1 MKNSPIFYMGCK
13 RRLIQKGLCDL
24 FPSDINT
31 FVDIFSGSGIVSMN
45 VNAQK
50 YIVNDIDIHL
60 QDLYRLF
67 RTFNAEEI
75 IQSAD
80 EIIDSYGLPRE
91 ETRRCNY
98 SDKDKIAQYK
108 AAYHKLR
115 DDFNRTHNLMSF
127 YTLMLF
133 SFSQQFRYNN
143 KGDFNMPFGND
154 YFRDV
159 YKEYIEDGCNFF
171 SGMNVAIYN
180 KDFRNVVDR
189 HYKDKDCFFY
199 CDPPYIDS
207 TAVYNERYNG
217 WKENDL
223 EDLLNL
229 LCLIDNEGQKFALS
243 SVIKNKGK
251 ENVQLIQWLNDTGY
265 KVHNFSNFNYTAC
278 GKGNA
283 KTQEAL
289 ITNY

>member
-24 FPSDINT
+24 FPDDINT

-80 EIIDSYGLPRE
+80 EIIDNYGLPRE
-91 ETRRCNY
+91 GTRRCNY

-133 SFSQQFRYNN
+133 SFSQQFRFNN
-143 KGDFNMPFGND
+143 KGNFNMPFGND

-159 YKEYIEDGCNFF
+159 YKEYIEDGCSFF
-171 SGMNVAIYN
+171 RESNTTICN
-180 KDFRNVVDR
+180 NDFRKVINNL
-189 HYKDKDCFFY
+189 YKTKIVSFIVTR
-199 CDPPYIDS
+199 PI
-207 TAVYNERYNG
+207 
-217 WKENDL
+217 
-223 EDLLNL
+223 
-229 LCLIDNEGQKFALS
+229 
-243 SVIKNKGK
+243 
-251 ENVQLIQWLNDTGY
+251 
-265 KVHNFSNFNYTAC
+265 
-278 GKGNA
+278 
-283 KTQEAL
+283 
-289 ITNY
+289 